1 MNELIGDPVLLA
13 PVIIILTLFGIGY
26 VAAMVWS
33 YNRDA
38 RKQGKQSGC
47 LPMIVMLIGTVIAV
61 MGSVLNAS

>member
-61 MGSVLNAS
+61 MESVLNAS